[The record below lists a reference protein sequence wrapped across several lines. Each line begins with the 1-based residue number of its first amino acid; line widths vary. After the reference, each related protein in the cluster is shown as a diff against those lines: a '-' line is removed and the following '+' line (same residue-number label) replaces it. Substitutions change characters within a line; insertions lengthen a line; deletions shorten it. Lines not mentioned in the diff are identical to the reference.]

1 LTSLVNVTSP
11 SVDTPNNDEV
21 EESLANHGEASDQ
34 GIGFNSIKFPFEN
47 ILLAQSFQYY
57 VL

>member
-1 LTSLVNVTSP
+1 
-11 SVDTPNNDEV
+11 
-21 EESLANHGEASDQ
+21 LANHGEASDQ

-47 ILLAQSFQYY
+47 IFFAQSFQYY